1 MRADLKPVPLSE
13 KVICA
18 GMQAVGFYEYLPIED
33 PQSLL
38 DVEVEPPK
46 AAGRD
51 LLVEVKAISVNP
63 VDTKRRAAGARPATE
78 LKILGWDAAGV
89 VSAIGPQVQLFK
101 PGEKVFYAGSN
112 QRPGANSQLHLV
124 DERIVGHM
132 PMNLSYAE
140 AAALPLTTITAWEA
154 MFERMGISKSGA
166 DTGKCLL
173 ILGGAGG
180 VGSIAIQLAKKLAR
194 LKVIASASRP
204 DSIAWARGLGADAT
218 VDHTQSLVEQMAA
231 LGALE
236 VDYIFCC
243 NNTEQVF
250 PLLPRLIAPQ
260 GRICSIVRMAKPVD
274 LSLLQEKSASFSW
287 EGMFTRSTFQTPD
300 MEAQHGL
307 LEDAAGLL
315 ETGALMTTLRV
326 NLGKICA
333 ANLKQAHQRIEQG
346 HMVGKV
352 VLEGF

>member
-1 MRADLKPVPLSE
+1 MK
-13 KVICA
+13 
-18 GMQAVGFYEYLPIED
+18 AVGFYHYLPIDD
-33 PQSLL
+33 PDSLL
-38 DVEVEPPK
+38 DVEVGAPK
-46 AAGRD
+46 PTARD

-63 VDTKRRAAGARPATE
+63 VDTKRRAAGTRPDTE
-78 LKILGWDAAGV
+78 LKILGWDAAGI
-89 VSAIGPQVQLFK
+89 VSAVGPQAQLFK
-101 PGEKVFYAGSN
+101 PGDKVYYAGSN
-112 QRPGANSQLHLV
+112 QRPGANCQLHLV
-124 DERIVGHM
+124 DERIAGHK
-132 PMNLSYAE
+132 PANLSFAE

-166 DTGKCLL
+166 DTGKLLL

-180 VGSIAIQLAKKLAR
+180 VGSIAIQLARKLAR

-204 DSIAWARGLGADAT
+204 DSIAWVRALGAEAT
-218 VDHTQSLVEQMAA
+218 VDHNKPLPEQMVA
-231 LGALE
+231 LGAPD

-243 NNTEQVF
+243 NNTEQMF
-250 PLLPRLIAPQ
+250 PVLPRLIAPQ

-300 MEAQHGL
+300 MQAQHDL

-315 ETGALMTTLRV
+315 EAGALVTTLRE

-333 ANLKQAHQRIEQG
+333 ANLRQAHQRIEQG
-346 HMVGKV
+346 HMVGKL